1 MIKLEKTGDLGE
13 MFDMIAEFVYEY
25 WDGESDPFVHGQ
37 GKTIAIELGGP
48 EKPMGCEFHDYYH
61 VKGSDNSETSTD
73 RIEGP
78 PVFTQESDNDVT
90 DSHSQLDKNK
100 LK

>member
-48 EKPMGCEFHDYYH
+48 EKPMG
-61 VKGSDNSETSTD
+61 V
-73 RIEGP
+73 RIP
-78 PVFTQESDNDVT
+78 
-90 DSHSQLDKNK
+90 
-100 LK
+100 